1 MIKFNQKILKFSAY
15 LVLVG
20 YLSATIAYAVHYHNV
35 DIGNKNSLLSTDK
48 HNNTNH
54 VFINGSEIFCP
65 VHFAYNSLNNST
77 ISSDNP
83 FLTFKKV
90 PEFFGSLLVS
100 SKPIKECIN
109 HYQLRAP
116 PISFFS

>member
-20 YLSATIAYAVHYHNV
+20 YLSATIAYAIHYHNV
-35 DIGNKNSLLSTDK
+35 DIGNKSSSLSS
-48 HNNTNH
+48 NQYSNTNH
-54 VFINGSEIFCP
+54 VLINGSEIFCP

-77 ISSDNP
+77 ILSDNP

-100 SKPIKECIN
+100 SKPTKECIN